1 MIRIPTE
8 ISWHRRS
15 LVDELV
21 EAYVDWREECS
32 AVWVAY
38 SDWSDAP
45 ASDAADR
52 YATYSAA
59 LNREQHASESYA
71 RLVRRVGASITPERQ
86 SMAGLTAERAGR

>member
-1 MIRIPTE
+1 MIRMPTE
-8 ISWHRRS
+8 ISWHRRW

-21 EAYVDWREECS
+21 DAYVDWREECS

-45 ASDAADR
+45 ESDAAAL

-59 LNREQHASESYA
+59 LNREQHASHRYA
-71 RLVRRVGASITPERQ
+71 RLIRRVGASITSEVQ
-86 SMAGLTAERAGR
+86 SMAGLTAGRSGG